1 MAIPFLHDTPPPVDP
16 VAALL
21 QLLETEAERVVRL
34 WSKRIRAE
42 TYEVDIPG
50 RNLRAPL
57 RRLLDELVRL
67 LRDRGDDALRLWPEV
82 VRSHGARRYDQRFEV
97 EDLARE
103 FKSLEEVLLYVYAR
117 RNGVLEP
124 EVATFIVELVGEAH
138 ASAQASFA
146 RVLRTEEV
154 RFREAAVMES
164 VLHHVEVGILLAEM
178 DGTVSFATPPVSR
191 LIGVPMR
198 AVVGARSQ
206 ASLVAV
212 LAQVNARHP
221 NGEPFKVTDMPFVRA
236 LKERGPVRGVLVL
249 VERPGSGEATLEL
262 SATPVWEE
270 GGELVGVLQTFTDRT
285 ESANKSK
292 ALVSAHD
299 ELRRLQGRLLQR
311 TRTQALGQLAS
322 GAAHALNNFLNV
334 LRLRITLLRR
344 DSKPEHLDALD
355 KTVGQVGE
363 LVARLQEFNVQRTE
377 EQHADVQVDATVHE
391 ALELARAELEQREH
405 PVTVE
410 LRLGNP
416 GAVRADPGFFR
427 ELVVNLLLAEK
438 ERLGE
443 AGGRVRVETRAEAS
457 GWVMLRVEDSA
468 APYDEEELTRLFDPL
483 NRDAGAPQLSL
494 LLAVARSQVQ
504 RWGGELTVENMPE
517 GHGTAFVVRL
527 PLARSEEEAAERV
540 EAGRAAPSP
549 RRFQQ
554 TRRVLVV
561 DDDLDNARMMAEV
574 LSEEGYDVK
583 VAPSGDVALKLW
595 EERRYDA
602 ALLDAVMP
610 DMSGWEVAREL
621 RKRSPQALLAIV
633 TGMDVRGQ
641 NRANL
646 ALVDAV
652 FRKPIDVGALD
663 DFLGQSESPLAGG
676 AGGAGASGSGSL
688 PQT

>member
-21 QLLETEAERVVRL
+21 QLLETEGERVVRL

-57 RRLLDELVRL
+57 RRLVDELVRL
-67 LRDRGDDALRLWPEV
+67 LRDRGEDALRLWPEV
-82 VRSHGARRYDQRFEV
+82 VRSHGARRYDQRFEA

-103 FKSLEEVLLYVYAR
+103 FKALEEVLLYVYSR

-124 EVATFIVELVGEAH
+124 EVAAFIVELVGEAH

-164 VLHHVEVGILLAEM
+164 VLHHVEVGILLAEV

-198 AVVGARSQ
+198 AVVGTRSQ
-206 ASLVAV
+206 SALATV
-212 LAQVNARHP
+212 LTQVNARHP
-221 NGEPFKVTDMPFVRA
+221 GGEPFKISDMPFMRA
-236 LKERGPVRGVLVL
+236 VKERGPVRGVMVV
-249 VERPGSGEATLEL
+249 VERPGSGEATLEM

-270 GGELVGVLQTFTDRT
+270 GGELAGVIQTFTDRT

-344 DSKPEHLDALD
+344 EFKPEHLDALD

-363 LVARLQEFNVQRTE
+363 LVSRLQEFNVQRTE
-377 EQHADVQVDATVHE
+377 EVLSNAPLDTVVRE
-391 ALELARAELEQREH
+391 AVELVRGEMERGGR
-405 PVTVE
+405 PVAMD
-410 LRLGNP
+410 LRLGEP
-416 GAVRADPGFFR
+416 GEVRADVGFLR
-427 ELVVNLLLAEK
+427 ELVV
-438 ERLGE
+438 
-443 AGGRVRVETRAEAS
+443 
-457 GWVMLRVEDSA
+457 
-468 APYDEEELTRLFDPL
+468 
-483 NRDAGAPQLSL
+483 SL
-494 LLAVARSQVQ
+494 LLAAKDRMKQGGRLELTTRAEGEEKLALRIQDEGPPYAMEELSRMFDPLHRDARAAQLSLQLAVVQAQVR
-504 RWGGELTVENMPE
+504 RWGGELAVENSE
-517 GHGTAFVVRL
+517 TGQGGAFVVRL
-527 PLARSEEEAAERV
+527 PRVREAQTG
-540 EAGRAAPSP
+540 EAPQEGRATGP

-574 LSEEGYDVK
+574 LSDEGYDVQ
-583 VAPSGDVALKLW
+583 VAPSAEVALQMW
-595 EERRYDA
+595 ERRRYDA
-602 ALLDAVMP
+602 ALLDALMP
-610 DMSGWEVAREL
+610 DITGWELAREL
-621 RKRSPQALLAIV
+621 RKRTPQALLAIV

-663 DFLGQSESPLAGG
+663 EFLSQSDTPSADSSGG
-676 AGGAGASGSGSL
+676 IGPGAA
-688 PQT
+688 PH